1 MKKQMKWMIA
11 AIRPLV
17 LTMAFC
23 GTSMSAQAQNDDI
36 KHEIGISYGG
46 PATTYWA
53 RIGTAIGTALYG
65 AKYENTSYFG
75 SLSAEYFYHPEP
87 SVGIGG
93 ILCYSQDN
101 DDINYAGSIG
111 DRTTRYFTVMPA
123 IKWEYLRRDYFG
135 MYLKAAA
142 GYTLQRINE
151 TYKGQDESTTDGIF
165 NVQFSLL
172 GMEAGSQ
179 HIRAF
184 IELGFGEQ
192 GIALAG
198 LRYKF

>member
-1 MKKQMKWMIA
+1 
-11 AIRPLV
+11 
-17 LTMAFC
+17 
-23 GTSMSAQAQNDDI
+23 
-36 KHEIGISYGG
+36 
-46 PATTYWA
+46 
-53 RIGTAIGTALYG
+53 
-65 AKYENTSYFG
+65 
-75 SLSAEYFYHPEP
+75 
-87 SVGIGG
+87 
-93 ILCYSQDN
+93 
-101 DDINYAGSIG
+101 
-111 DRTTRYFTVMPA
+111 
-123 IKWEYLRRDYFG
+123 